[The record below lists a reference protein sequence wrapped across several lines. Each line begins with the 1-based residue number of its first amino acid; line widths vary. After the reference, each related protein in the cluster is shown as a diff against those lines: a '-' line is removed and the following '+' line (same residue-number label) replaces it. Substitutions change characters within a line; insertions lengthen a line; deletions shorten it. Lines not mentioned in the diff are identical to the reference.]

1 MIKCCSQFYYEV
13 NPIYKVTNSKHEVGK
28 IDLKP
33 GLYIVATPIGNLGDI
48 SLRALET
55 LNSVDQIACEDT
67 RVTKKL
73 LKSFA
78 ISARLTS
85 YHEYNAKRYRPK
97 LIAKMMDGGALALVS
112 DAGTPTICD
121 PGFKL
126 VKECIFNNIPI
137 TFLPGASA
145 SLSGLVLSG
154 LPTDRFYF
162 HGYLA
167 PKQKKR
173 REELYDLGAIP
184 STIVFYETSE
194 RLVGALEDVLTVL
207 GNREI
212 AVAREITKLYEEIKR
227 GRVKEI
233 LRELCSN
240 QKLKGEYVIV
250 LGPKAAEVL
259 GDEEL
264 SKILLNRM
272 ENMSL
277 KDAVLEASSLT
288 KRSRQEIYKIALAVK
303 KTKKR

>member
-1 MIKCCSQFYYEV
+1 M

-33 GLYIVATPIGNLGDI
+33 GLYIVATPIGNLGDV

-78 ISARLTS
+78 IATRLTS
-85 YHEYNAKRYRPK
+85 YHEYNAKRNRPK
-97 LIAKMMDGGALALVS
+97 LIAKMLDGSALALVS

-121 PGFKL
+121 PGYKL
-126 VKECIFNNIPI
+126 VRESIANNIPI
-137 TFLPGASA
+137 TLLPGASA
-145 SLSGLVLSG
+145 LLSGLVLSG

-173 REELYDLGAIP
+173 KQELYDLNTIP
-184 STIVFYETSE
+184 TTIVIYETSE
-194 RLVGALEDVLTVL
+194 RLMGALEDVLAVL

-212 AVAREITKLYEEIKR
+212 ALARELTKLYEEIKR
-227 GRVKEI
+227 GRVEEI
-233 LRELCSN
+233 LKELYSN

-250 LGPKAAEVL
+250 LGPKAAEVV
-259 GDEEL
+259 GDKEL

-272 ENMSL
+272 EGMSL
-277 KDAVLEASSLT
+277 KDAVIEVASLT

-303 KTKKR
+303 KAKKG

>member
-1 MIKCCSQFYYEV
+1 M
-13 NPIYKVTNSKHEVGK
+13 TNSKHEVGK

-33 GLYIVATPIGNLGDI
+33 GLYIVATPIGNLGDV

-78 ISARLTS
+78 IATRLTS
-85 YHEYNAKRYRPK
+85 YHDYNAKRNRSK
-97 LIAKMMDGGALALVS
+97 LIAKMLDGSALALVS

-121 PGFKL
+121 PGYKL
-126 VKECIFNNIPI
+126 VRECIANNIPI

-173 REELYDLGAIP
+173 KQELYDLNTI
-184 STIVFYETSE
+184 STTILIYETSE
-194 RLVGALEDVLTVL
+194 RLIGALEDVLAVL
-207 GNREI
+207 GNREM
-212 AVAREITKLYEEIKR
+212 ALARELTKLYEEIKR
-227 GRVKEI
+227 GRVEEI
-233 LRELCSN
+233 LKELYSN

-250 LGPKAAEVL
+250 LGPKAVEAVV
-259 GDEEL
+259 GDKEL

-272 ENMSL
+272 EHMSL
-277 KDAVLEASSLT
+277 KDAVLEVASLT
-288 KRSRQEIYKIALAVK
+288 KRSRQETYKIALAVQKVK
-303 KTKKR
+303 KG

>member
-1 MIKCCSQFYYEV
+1 M
-13 NPIYKVTNSKHEVGK
+13 TNSKQEVGK
-28 IDLKP
+28 VDLKP

-73 LKSFA
+73 LNSSA
-78 ISARLTS
+78 IATRLSS
-85 YHEYNAKRYRPK
+85 YHEYNAKRNRPK
-97 LIAKMMDGGALALVS
+97 LIAQMLDGSSLALVS

-121 PGFKL
+121 PGYKL
-126 VKECIFNNIPI
+126 VKECISNNIPI

-173 REELYDLGAIP
+173 KEELYDLSVIP

-194 RLVGALEDVLTVL
+194 RLMGVLEDILAVL

-212 AVAREITKLYEEIKR
+212 AVARELTKLYEEIKR
-227 GRVKEI
+227 GRVREVLKE
-233 LRELCSN
+233 LYSN
-240 QKLKGEYVIV
+240 QKFKGEYVVV
-250 LGPKAAEVL
+250 LGPKAAEVVV

-272 ENMSL
+272 EDMSL
-277 KDAVLEASSLT
+277 KDAVLEAASLT
-288 KRSRQEIYKIALAVK
+288 KRSRQEIYKIALAIKMSK
-303 KTKKR
+303 KG

>member
-1 MIKCCSQFYYEV
+1 V
-13 NPIYKVTNSKHEVGK
+13 NPIYKATNSKQEVSK
-28 IDLKP
+28 IDLKS
-33 GLYIVATPIGNLGDI
+33 GLYMVATPIGNLGDI
-48 SLRALET
+48 SIRALET

-78 ISARLTS
+78 ISTRLTS
-85 YHEYNAKRYRPK
+85 YHEYNAKRNRPR
-97 LIAKMMDGGALALVS
+97 LIAKMLDGSALALVS

-121 PGFKL
+121 PGYKL
-126 VKECIFNNIPI
+126 VRECIFNNIPI

-173 REELYDLGAIP
+173 KEELCDLSTIP
-184 STIVFYETSE
+184 STMVFYESSE
-194 RLVGALEDVLTVL
+194 RLKGALEDVLAVL

-212 AVAREITKLYEEIKR
+212 AVARELTKVYEEIKR

-233 LRELCSN
+233 LKQLYLN
-240 QKLKGEYVIV
+240 QKLKGEYVVV
-250 LGPKAAEVL
+250 LGPKAAEAVV

-272 ENMSL
+272 EDVSL
-277 KDAVLEASSLT
+277 KDAVLEVASLT
-288 KRSRQEIYKIALAVK
+288 KRGRQDIY
-303 KTKKR
+303 

>member
-1 MIKCCSQFYYEV
+1 M

-33 GLYIVATPIGNLGDI
+33 GLYIVATPIGNLGDV

-78 ISARLTS
+78 IATRLTS
-85 YHEYNAKRYRPK
+85 YHEYNAKRNRPK
-97 LIAKMMDGGALALVS
+97 LIAKMLDGSALALVS

-121 PGFKL
+121 PGYKL
-126 VKECIFNNIPI
+126 VRECIANNIPI
-137 TFLPGASA
+137 NFLPGASA

-173 REELYDLGAIP
+173 KQELYDLNTI
-184 STIVFYETSE
+184 STTIVIYETSE
-194 RLVGALEDVLTVL
+194 RLMGALEDVLAVL
-207 GNREI
+207 GNREM
-212 AVAREITKLYEEIKR
+212 ALARELTKLYEEIKR
-227 GRVKEI
+227 GRVEEI
-233 LRELCSN
+233 LKELYSN

-250 LGPKAAEVL
+250 LGPKAVEAVV
-259 GDEEL
+259 GDKEL

-277 KDAVLEASSLT
+277 KDAVLEVASLT
-288 KRSRQEIYKIALAVK
+288 KRSRQETYKIALAVQKVK
-303 KTKKR
+303 KG

>member
-1 MIKCCSQFYYEV
+1 M

-28 IDLKP
+28 IDLKS
-33 GLYIVATPIGNLGDI
+33 GLYLVATPIGNLGDV

-78 ISARLTS
+78 IDTRLTS
-85 YHEYNAKRYRPK
+85 YHEYNAKRNRPK
-97 LIAKMMDGGALALVS
+97 LIAKMLNGSALALVS

-121 PGFKL
+121 PGYKL
-126 VKECIFNNIPI
+126 VRECIANNILI

-173 REELYDLGAIP
+173 KQELYDLNTIP
-184 STIVFYETSE
+184 TTIVIYETSE
-194 RLVGALEDVLTVL
+194 RLMGALEDVLAVL

-227 GRVKEI
+227 GRVEEI
-233 LRELCSN
+233 LKELYTN

-250 LGPKAAEVL
+250 LGPKAAEVIV
-259 GDEEL
+259 DDKEL

-272 ENMSL
+272 EGMSL
-277 KDAVLEASSLT
+277 KDAVIEVASLT

-303 KTKKR
+303 KAKKG

>member
-1 MIKCCSQFYYEV
+1 
-13 NPIYKVTNSKHEVGK
+13 VTNSKHEVGK

-33 GLYIVATPIGNLGDI
+33 GLYIVATPIGNLGDV

-78 ISARLTS
+78 IATRLTS
-85 YHEYNAKRYRPK
+85 YHDYNAKRNRSK
-97 LIAKMMDGGALALVS
+97 LIAKMLDGSALALVS

-121 PGFKL
+121 PGYKL
-126 VKECIFNNIPI
+126 VRECIANNIPI

-173 REELYDLGAIP
+173 KQELYDLNTI
-184 STIVFYETSE
+184 STTILIYETSE
-194 RLVGALEDVLTVL
+194 RLIGALEDVLAVL
-207 GNREI
+207 GNREM
-212 AVAREITKLYEEIKR
+212 ALARELTKLYEEIKR
-227 GRVKEI
+227 GRVEEI
-233 LRELCSN
+233 LKELYSN

-250 LGPKAAEVL
+250 LGPKAVEAVV
-259 GDEEL
+259 GDKEL

-272 ENMSL
+272 EHMSL
-277 KDAVLEASSLT
+277 KDAVLEVASLT
-288 KRSRQEIYKIALAVK
+288 KRSRQETYKIALAVQKVK
-303 KTKKR
+303 KG

>member
-1 MIKCCSQFYYEV
+1 M
-13 NPIYKVTNSKHEVGK
+13 TNSKHEVGK
-28 IDLKP
+28 IDLKS
-33 GLYIVATPIGNLGDI
+33 GLYLVATPIGNLGDV

-78 ISARLTS
+78 IATRLTS
-85 YHEYNAKRYRPK
+85 YHEYNAKRNRPK
-97 LIAKMMDGGALALVS
+97 LIAKMLDGSALALVS

-121 PGFKL
+121 PGYKL
-126 VKECIFNNIPI
+126 VRECIANNIPI

-173 REELYDLGAIP
+173 KQELYDLNTIP
-184 STIVFYETSE
+184 TTIVIYETSE
-194 RLVGALEDVLTVL
+194 RLMGALEDVLAVL
-207 GNREI
+207 GNREM
-212 AVAREITKLYEEIKR
+212 ALARELTKLYEEVKR
-227 GRVKEI
+227 GRVEEI
-233 LRELCSN
+233 LKELYSN

-250 LGPKAAEVL
+250 LGPKAAEVV
-259 GDEEL
+259 GDKEL

-272 ENMSL
+272 EDMSL
-277 KDAVLEASSLT
+277 KDAVLEVASLT

-303 KTKKR
+303 KVKKG

>member
-1 MIKCCSQFYYEV
+1 M
-13 NPIYKVTNSKHEVGK
+13 TNSKHEVGK

-33 GLYIVATPIGNLGDI
+33 GLYIVATPIGNLGDV

-78 ISARLTS
+78 IATRLTS
-85 YHEYNAKRYRPK
+85 YHEYNAKRNRPK
-97 LIAKMMDGGALALVS
+97 LIAKMLDGSALALVS

-121 PGFKL
+121 PGYKL
-126 VKECIFNNIPI
+126 VRESIANNIPI
-137 TFLPGASA
+137 TLLPGASA
-145 SLSGLVLSG
+145 LLSGLVLSG

-173 REELYDLGAIP
+173 KQELYDLNTIP
-184 STIVFYETSE
+184 TTIVIYETSE
-194 RLVGALEDVLTVL
+194 RLMGALEDVLAVL

-227 GRVKEI
+227 GRVEEI
-233 LRELCSN
+233 LKELYSN

-250 LGPKAAEVL
+250 LGPKAAEVSV
-259 GDEEL
+259 DDKEL

-272 ENMSL
+272 EGMSL
-277 KDAVLEASSLT
+277 KDAVIEVASLT

-303 KTKKR
+303 KAKKG

>member
-1 MIKCCSQFYYEV
+1 M

-33 GLYIVATPIGNLGDI
+33 GLYIVATPIGNLGDV

-78 ISARLTS
+78 IATRLTS
-85 YHEYNAKRYRPK
+85 YHEYNAKRNRPK
-97 LIAKMMDGGALALVS
+97 LIAKMLDGSALALVS

-121 PGFKL
+121 PGYKL
-126 VKECIFNNIPI
+126 VRESIANNIPI

-145 SLSGLVLSG
+145 LLSGLVLSG

-173 REELYDLGAIP
+173 KQELYDLNTIP
-184 STIVFYETSE
+184 TTIVIYETSE
-194 RLVGALEDVLTVL
+194 RLMGALEDVLAVL

-227 GRVKEI
+227 GRVEEI
-233 LRELCSN
+233 LKELYSN

-250 LGPKAAEVL
+250 LGPKAAEVVV
-259 GDEEL
+259 GDKEL

-272 ENMSL
+272 EGMSL
-277 KDAVLEASSLT
+277 KDAVIEVASLT

-303 KTKKR
+303 KAKKG

>member
-1 MIKCCSQFYYEV
+1 M
-13 NPIYKVTNSKHEVGK
+13 TNSKHEVGK
-28 IDLKP
+28 IDLKS
-33 GLYIVATPIGNLGDI
+33 GLYLVATPIGNLGDV

-78 ISARLTS
+78 IDTRLTS
-85 YHEYNAKRYRPK
+85 YHEYNAKRNRPK
-97 LIAKMMDGGALALVS
+97 LIAKMLNGSALALVS

-121 PGFKL
+121 PGYKL
-126 VKECIFNNIPI
+126 VRECIANNILI

-173 REELYDLGAIP
+173 KQELYDLNTIP
-184 STIVFYETSE
+184 TTIVIYETSE
-194 RLVGALEDVLTVL
+194 RLMGALEDVLAVL

-212 AVAREITKLYEEIKR
+212 ALARELTKLYEEIKR

-233 LRELCSN
+233 LKELYTN

-250 LGPKAAEVL
+250 LGPKAAEVVVS
-259 GDEEL
+259 DKEL

-272 ENMSL
+272 EDMSL
-277 KDAVLEASSLT
+277 KDAVLEVASLT
-288 KRSRQEIYKIALAVK
+288 MRSRQEIYKIALAVK
-303 KTKKR
+303 KAKKG

>member
-1 MIKCCSQFYYEV
+1 M

-28 IDLKP
+28 IDLKS
-33 GLYIVATPIGNLGDI
+33 GLYLVATPIGNLGDV

-78 ISARLTS
+78 IATRLTS
-85 YHEYNAKRYRPK
+85 YHEYNAKRNRPK
-97 LIAKMMDGGALALVS
+97 LIAKMLNGSALALVS

-121 PGFKL
+121 PGYKL
-126 VKECIFNNIPI
+126 VRECIANNIPI

-173 REELYDLGAIP
+173 KQELYDLNTIP
-184 STIVFYETSE
+184 TTMVIYETSE
-194 RLVGALEDVLTVL
+194 RLMGALEDVLAVL
-207 GNREI
+207 GNREM
-212 AVAREITKLYEEIKR
+212 ALARELTKLYEEIKR

-233 LRELCSN
+233 LKELYSN
-240 QKLKGEYVIV
+240 KKLKGEYVIV
-250 LGPKAAEVL
+250 LGPKAVEAVV
-259 GDEEL
+259 GDKEL

-272 ENMSL
+272 EHMSL
-277 KDAVLEASSLT
+277 KDAVLEVASLT

-303 KTKKR
+303 KAKKG